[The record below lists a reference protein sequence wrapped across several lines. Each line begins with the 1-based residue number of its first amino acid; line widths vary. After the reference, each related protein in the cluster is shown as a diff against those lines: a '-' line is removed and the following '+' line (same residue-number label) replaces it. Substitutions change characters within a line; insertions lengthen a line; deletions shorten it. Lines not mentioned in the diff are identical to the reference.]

1 MTVLQADMSLNP
13 TIHNPSANMSGGEWP
28 VDPACQITSPQSEG
42 SQPINN
48 EFGPVWR
55 VTILSASRKGPS
67 EDIHDVRSTAK
78 RMIVSHKDSTSSSA
92 ISAQQCKITY
102 HISFSHIAKKKKS
115 MIPCQI

>member
-1 MTVLQADMSLNP
+1 MEGNGLSIQLVRSPVLRAKAV
-13 TIHNPSANMSGGEWP
+13 NPSIDSR
-28 VDPACQITSPQSEG
+28 T
-42 SQPINN
+42 PINN

-78 RMIVSHKDSTSSSA
+78 RMIVSHKDSTFSSA

-102 HISFSHIAKKKKS
+102 HISFSAYCPKKKKVDDS
-115 MIPCQI
+115 MPDLDTIP